1 MIAAL
6 PKHLMQFRQGRVCEI
21 ECWKCGAWITADDG
35 AENGPFAAFAE
46 SHIDCTGEIKAM
58 KIGYARVST
67 NDQNLDGQTDALRAA
82 GAEKVF
88 TDRVSGMAEIRE
100 GFDRMRSQLREGDC
114 VIVHRLDRLARSLKQ
129 LIEIAA
135 DFEARGVQL
144 VLLTEG
150 IDTTTS
156 GGKLFFHIF
165 GAVAEFERNL
175 IVERTHAGLASA
187 RARGRKGGR
196 PKALDAD
203 KEKTVRTL
211 LAAAKKKKEHFNFEQ
226 IGRSVGASERTIR
239 RFAIREK
246 YL

>member
-1 MIAAL
+1 
-6 PKHLMQFRQGRVCEI
+6 
-21 ECWKCGAWITADDG
+21 
-35 AENGPFAAFAE
+35 
-46 SHIDCTGEIKAM
+46 M

-67 NDQNLDGQTDALRAA
+67 HEQNLDLQTDALRAA
-82 GAEKVF
+82 GAEKIYKDVM
-88 TDRVSGMAEIRE
+88 SGSTKADVRP
-100 GFDRMRSQLREGDC
+100 GFDNLLSHVREGDC
-114 VIVHRLDRLARSLKQ
+114 VVVWRLDRLARSLRD

-135 DFEARGVQL
+135 DLERRGVQL
-144 VLLTEG
+144 VLLTEQ

-211 LAAAKKKKEHFNFEQ
+211 LAAAKKKKEHFNFGQ

-239 RFAIREK
+239 RFAIKEK

>member
-1 MIAAL
+1 
-6 PKHLMQFRQGRVCEI
+6 
-21 ECWKCGAWITADDG
+21 
-35 AENGPFAAFAE
+35 
-46 SHIDCTGEIKAM
+46 M

-67 NDQNLDGQTDALRAA
+67 IDQNLDGQTDALRAA

-100 GFDRMRSQLREGDC
+100 GFDRMRAQLRDGDC

-129 LIEIAA
+129 LIEVAA
-135 DFEARGVQL
+135 DFECRGVQL

-175 IVERTHAGLASA
+175 IIERTNAGLASA
-187 RARGRKGGR
+187 RARGKLGGR
-196 PKALDAD
+196 KPVLDAD
-203 KEKTVRTL
+203 KQKTVKTL
-211 LAAAKKKKEHFNFEQ
+211 LAAAKKKKEDPNFGQ
-226 IGRSVGASERTIR
+226 IARSVGASERTIR
-239 RFAIREK
+239 RFAKGEYASR
-246 YL
+246 

>member
-6 PKHLMQFRQGRVCEI
+6 PKHIMQFRQGERFEI
-21 ECWKCGAWITADDG
+21 ECWRCGAWIAHAGDR
-35 AENGPFAAFAE
+35 AAAVAFAE
-46 SHIDCTGEIKAM
+46 DHIDCTGEKTTM

-67 NDQNLDGQTDALRAA
+67 TDQNLDAQIDALKAA

-88 TDRVSGMAEIRE
+88 TDRVSGMTEIRE
-100 GFDRMRSQLREGDC
+100 GFDRLRSQLREGDC

-175 IVERTHAGLASA
+175 IVERTRAGLEAAKS
-187 RARGRKGGR
+187 RRRKGGR
-196 PKALDAD
+196 PSVMDED
-203 KEKTVRTL
+203 KKKTVRAL
-211 LAAAKKKKEHFNFEQ
+211 LTAWDRPDNPHGPDYAQ
-226 IGRSVGASERTIR
+226 IARSVEVSERTIR
-239 RFAIREK
+239 RFAKGEYRA
-246 YL
+246 

>member
-1 MIAAL
+1 
-6 PKHLMQFRQGRVCEI
+6 
-21 ECWKCGAWITADDG
+21 
-35 AENGPFAAFAE
+35 
-46 SHIDCTGEIKAM
+46 M

-67 NDQNLDGQTDALRAA
+67 TDQNLDAQIDALKAA

-88 TDRVSGMAEIRE
+88 TDRVSGMAENRE
-100 GFDRMRSQLREGDC
+100 GFDRLRSQLLEGDC

-144 VLLTEG
+144 VLLTEQ

-211 LAAAKKKKEHFNFEQ
+211 LAAAKKKKEHFNFGQ

-239 RFAIREK
+239 RFAIKEK

>member
-1 MIAAL
+1 
-6 PKHLMQFRQGRVCEI
+6 MQFAQSGTAEI

-35 AENGPFAAFAE
+35 AENEPFAAFAE
-46 SHIDCTGEIKAM
+46 EHLNCAGVKPM

-67 NDQNLDGQTDALRAA
+67 HEQNLDLQTDALRAA
-82 GAEKVF
+82 GAEKIYKD
-88 TDRVSGMAEIRE
+88 TLSGTKTASDRP
-100 GFDRMRSQLREGDC
+100 GFENLLSHVREGDC
-114 VIVHRLDRLARSLKQ
+114 VIVWRLDRLARSLKD

-135 DFEARGVQL
+135 DLERRGVQL
-144 VLLTEG
+144 VLLTEQ

-211 LAAAKKKKEHFNFEQ
+211 LAAAKKKKEDPSFGQ
-226 IGRSVGASERTIR
+226 IARSVDVSERTIR
-239 RFAIREK
+239 RFAIKEN

>member
-1 MIAAL
+1 
-6 PKHLMQFRQGRVCEI
+6 
-21 ECWKCGAWITADDG
+21 
-35 AENGPFAAFAE
+35 
-46 SHIDCTGEIKAM
+46 M

-67 NDQNLDGQTDALRAA
+67 NDQNLDGQTDALKAA

-100 GFDRMRSQLREGDC
+100 GFDRMRAQLREGDC

-175 IVERTHAGLASA
+175 IIERTNAGLASA
-187 RARGRKGGR
+187 RARGKLGGR
-196 PKALDAD
+196 RPVLDAD
-203 KEKTVRTL
+203 KLKTVKTL
-211 LAAAKKKKEHFNFEQ
+211 LKANKDPDLGAIA
-226 IGRSVGASERTIR
+226 RSVGVSERTIR
-239 RFAIREK
+239 RFAKGE
-246 YL
+246 YVNG